1 MNTVSITDKN
11 FIKTEIYKNFINEN
25 PGSGTLMI
33 RAYTAGGA
41 IPISNLDITI
51 SKLIDD
57 YNVIFF
63 KGKTDDSGMV
73 KNITLP
79 APLKVTN
86 NLNIPL
92 STSYELSATYKQN
105 NIQNALFVTIL
116 YQTK

>member
-63 KGKTDDSGMV
+63 KGKTDNSGMV
-73 KNITLP
+73 KNIPEVSLESE
-79 APLKVTN
+79 TN
-86 NLNIPL
+86 NGN
-92 STSYELSATYKQN
+92 
-105 NIQNALFVTIL
+105 
-116 YQTK
+116 